1 MFSLTCGI
9 VKETLKK
16 KKKPTDTENV
26 LVVARGEGRQGKG
39 AAKAVP
45 VGRRGMGEGD
55 QRYKPPF
62 VTNWDVLI

>member
-1 MFSLTCGI
+1 MLSLTCGI

-16 KKKPTDTENV
+16 KKKPTDTENWWLPEV
-26 LVVARGEGRQGKG
+26 REGR
-39 AAKAVP
+39 
-45 VGRRGMGEGD
+45 RRGQQRQCQWEEGEMGEGD

>member
-1 MFSLTCGI
+1 M
-9 VKETLKK
+9 
-16 KKKPTDTENV
+16 
-26 LVVARGEGRQGKG
+26 VARGEGRQGKG